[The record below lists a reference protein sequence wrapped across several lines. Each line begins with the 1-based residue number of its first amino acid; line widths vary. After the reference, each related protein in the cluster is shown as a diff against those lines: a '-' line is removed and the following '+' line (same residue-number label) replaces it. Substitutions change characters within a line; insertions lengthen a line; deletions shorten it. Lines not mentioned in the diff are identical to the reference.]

1 MAVSVKAG
9 EYERMKAFLSFY
21 SDRYFDLASLPP
33 DKTPIA
39 CLETLE
45 KMSRKLAVTGLRQA
59 VNDCVERSQRF
70 GHAEVASLDA
80 ELSVQGIVT
89 LSELRRRYSRGYAK
103 IMKRGRI
110 NNDGEYYLLRNVLDD
125 PTEKAPDERDQ
136 LQKLLSAYAGE

>member
-1 MAVSVKAG
+1 MQQPG

-21 SDRYFDLASLPP
+21 SDRYFDLGSLPP

-59 VNDCVERSQRF
+59 VNDCIDRSQRF
-70 GHAEVASLDA
+70 GHAEVANLDA
-80 ELSVQGIVT
+80 ELSARGILT

-110 NNDGEYYLLRNVLDD
+110 NNDGEYYLIRNVLDD
-125 PTEKAPDERDQ
+125 PTEKTQDEHGL
-136 LQKLLSAYAGE
+136 LQKLLSAYSGE